1 MRPDRPV
8 STPDMLAPEEV
19 GRMVVDAVRSDRPYL
34 FTHPERIPEVKA
46 RFARITAQ

>member
-1 MRPDRPV
+1 
-8 STPDMLAPEEV
+8 MLAPEEV

-34 FTHPERIPEVKA
+34 FTHPERLPEVKA